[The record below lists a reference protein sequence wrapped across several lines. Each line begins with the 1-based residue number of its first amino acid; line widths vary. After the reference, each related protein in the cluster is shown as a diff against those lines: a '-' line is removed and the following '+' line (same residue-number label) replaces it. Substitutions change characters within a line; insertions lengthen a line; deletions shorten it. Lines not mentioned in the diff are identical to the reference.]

1 MPVEEFECVDSKE
14 ERGATFGRWAAKSL
28 FSPSCAGPGLRTSR
42 PRVPTPPGPWR
53 RSMKEVELECELSV
67 RREREKSLGS
77 MLGRGRSRDREGV
90 ERGEKVRDFR
100 RGPARAGGGPPR
112 GPQVR
117 DFRRLRG
124 KKPRLRRERRAISM
138 GWGKLWRET
147 QEEWV

>member
-1 MPVEEFECVDSKE
+1 VDSKE
-14 ERGATFGRWAAKSL
+14 ERAATFGRWAAKSL

-67 RREREKSLGS
+67 RRKRES
-77 MLGRGRSRDREGV
+77 MLGRGRSRDRDGV
-90 ERGEKVRDFR
+90 ERGEKE
-100 RGPARAGGGPPR
+100 
-112 GPQVR
+112 R
-117 DFRRLRG
+117 DFRRLGG

-138 GWGKLWRET
+138 GWGKLGRVT

>member
-100 RGPARAGGGPPR
+100 R
-112 GPQVR
+112 
-117 DFRRLRG
+117 LRG

>member
-1 MPVEEFECVDSKE
+1 MAPPTFSMPVEELECVDSNE

-100 RGPARAGGGPPR
+100 R
-112 GPQVR
+112 
-117 DFRRLRG
+117 LRG

-138 GWGKLWRET
+138 GWGKVGRET

>member
-1 MPVEEFECVDSKE
+1 
-14 ERGATFGRWAAKSL
+14 
-28 FSPSCAGPGLRTSR
+28 
-42 PRVPTPPGPWR
+42 
-53 RSMKEVELECELSV
+53 MKEVELECELSV

-100 RGPARAGGGPPR
+100 R
-112 GPQVR
+112 
-117 DFRRLRG
+117 LRG

-138 GWGKLWRET
+138 GWGKVGRET